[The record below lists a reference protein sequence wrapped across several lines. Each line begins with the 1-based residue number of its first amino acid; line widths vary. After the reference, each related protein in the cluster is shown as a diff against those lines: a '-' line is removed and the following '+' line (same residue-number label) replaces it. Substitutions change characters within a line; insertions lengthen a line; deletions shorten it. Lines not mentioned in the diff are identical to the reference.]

1 MKVRPSDTRAPLERA
16 FVVVKHGWS
25 AWWSGAAYGALDEHD
40 TTEEQTASI
49 VAFLKRATSAEVHLY
64 PQIAET
70 WVKQHQYDYSRDER
84 WRTNMN
90 KKMGEVETKVDGLKG
105 AIAEMHGVLETLATS
120 MQAREAA
127 ESSERPAA
135 SKPAKL
141 AEKTALLSGGGAQ
154 PPQRL

>member
-1 MKVRPSDTRAPLERA
+1 M
-16 FVVVKHGWS
+16 
-25 AWWSGAAYGALDEHD
+25 
-40 TTEEQTASI
+40 Q
-49 VAFLKRATSAEVHLY
+49 LY